1 MNNSIYPILPLR
13 RMVIFPDQITKL
25 SLARKKSISASK
37 VAFANGKNILLVPQ
51 MNYDIKD
58 VKKNPVYYSVGVLAA
73 VYDLV
78 EENGIYN
85 IFASGIRRVLV
96 KNVVR
101 GDSYDEA
108 EAEPF
113 IEKDLDA
120 VDVRLLQQRLV
131 DILSNK
137 ALKEDTFMAEVEFDT
152 DIEKMSAYD
161 LAMQTCAHMPY
172 EEALNQLSE
181 PSLVSIYENI
191 LVFINK
197 EIEIAKVDRRINLKI
212 RSSFEAAQRESY
224 LREKMRV
231 IQKELGVGEE
241 SAALDEKIKALPIAE
256 EHIQKLLKDSER
268 LSQMSQSSAEYTL
281 LRTYLDF
288 VVDLPWGVYT
298 EDSTDL
304 KQAKEILDR
313 DHFGLEKIKDR
324 ILEFLAVHSMSKNHK
339 EPILCFVGPPGV
351 GKTTIVKSIA
361 DSLDRAYVRMSLGGV
376 HDEAEIRG
384 HRKTYIGAM
393 PGRIVSTV
401 KQSGTMNPVFL
412 LDEVDKLAKDYRG
425 DPSAALLEV
434 LDPEMN
440 NTFRDNYLEIPFDL
454 KDVIF
459 ITTANAMDTIPLPL
473 LDRMEVIEM
482 RGYTS
487 QEKFE
492 IAKRHLIK
500 KQLENCG
507 LKAEQAQI
515 GEGVI
520 EEVIDSYTLEAGV
533 RQLEKCIAQIMRR
546 ICRKIVETG
555 VETVSVTL
563 DNLAEFLGNP
573 KYSKNKKIEQS
584 EVGIATG
591 LAWTQYGGTLL
602 DIEVSLME
610 GKGEIL
616 LTGSLGDVLKESATA
631 AISYLK
637 SHTAELN
644 IDPELFKTK
653 DIHVHIPEGA
663 TPKDGPS
670 AGITLATSI
679 YSALCG
685 KKVRNDIS
693 MTGEITLRGKVL
705 PIGGLKEKLLASHR
719 AHIYEVIVP
728 YENKKDLSEIPECIL
743 NEVKVNFVKDV
754 GEVFDLAII
763 Q

>member
-51 MNYDIKD
+51 LNYDLKD
-58 VKKNPVYYSVGVLAA
+58 VKKAPVYYSVGVLAT

-85 IFASGIRRVLV
+85 IFASGIRRVVV

-108 EAEPF
+108 EVEPF

-131 DILSNK
+131 DILSNR
-137 ALKEDTFMAEVEFDT
+137 ALKEDTFMAEVEFDA
-152 DIEKMSAYD
+152 DIEKLSAYD

-288 VVDLPWGVYT
+288 VIDLPWGVYT

-393 PGRIVSTV
+393 PGRIVSTI
-401 KQSGTMNPVFL
+401 KQSGTMNPVFCLTKWINL
-412 LDEVDKLAKDYRG
+412 LK
-425 DPSAALLEV
+425 
-434 LDPEMN
+434 
-440 NTFRDNYLEIPFDL
+440 
-454 KDVIF
+454 
-459 ITTANAMDTIPLPL
+459 TTAETRLRL
-473 LDRMEVIEM
+473 
-482 RGYTS
+482 
-487 QEKFE
+487 
-492 IAKRHLIK
+492 
-500 KQLENCG
+500 C
-507 LKAEQAQI
+507 LKCL
-515 GEGVI
+515 
-520 EEVIDSYTLEAGV
+520 T
-533 RQLEKCIAQIMRR
+533 
-546 ICRKIVETG
+546 RK
-555 VETVSVTL
+555 
-563 DNLAEFLGNP
+563 
-573 KYSKNKKIEQS
+573 
-584 EVGIATG
+584 
-591 LAWTQYGGTLL
+591 
-602 DIEVSLME
+602 
-610 GKGEIL
+610 
-616 LTGSLGDVLKESATA
+616 
-631 AISYLK
+631 
-637 SHTAELN
+637 
-644 IDPELFKTK
+644 
-653 DIHVHIPEGA
+653 
-663 TPKDGPS
+663 
-670 AGITLATSI
+670 
-679 YSALCG
+679 
-685 KKVRNDIS
+685 
-693 MTGEITLRGKVL
+693 
-705 PIGGLKEKLLASHR
+705 
-719 AHIYEVIVP
+719 
-728 YENKKDLSEIPECIL
+728 
-743 NEVKVNFVKDV
+743 
-754 GEVFDLAII
+754 
-763 Q
+763 

>member
-58 VKKNPVYYSVGVLAA
+58 VKKNPVYYNVGVLAT

-120 VDVRLLQQRLV
+120 LDVRLLQQRLV

-256 EHIQKLLKDSER
+256 EYIQKLLKDSER

-482 RGYTS
+482 SGYTS

-555 VETVSVTL
+555 AETVSVTL
-563 DNLAEFLGNP
+563 DNLTEFLGNP
-573 KYSKNKKIEQS
+573 KYSKNKKIEQTFFLYK
-584 EVGIATG
+584 A
-591 LAWTQYGGTLL
+591 Y
-602 DIEVSLME
+602 
-610 GKGEIL
+610 K
-616 LTGSLGDVLKESATA
+616 
-631 AISYLK
+631 
-637 SHTAELN
+637 
-644 IDPELFKTK
+644 
-653 DIHVHIPEGA
+653 
-663 TPKDGPS
+663 
-670 AGITLATSI
+670 
-679 YSALCG
+679 C
-685 KKVRNDIS
+685 
-693 MTGEITLRGKVL
+693 
-705 PIGGLKEKLLASHR
+705 
-719 AHIYEVIVP
+719 
-728 YENKKDLSEIPECIL
+728 
-743 NEVKVNFVKDV
+743 
-754 GEVFDLAII
+754 
-763 Q
+763 

>member
-1 MNNSIYPILPLR
+1 
-13 RMVIFPDQITKL
+13 MVIFPDQITKL

-51 MNYDIKD
+51 LNYDLKD
-58 VKKNPVYYSVGVLAA
+58 VKKAPVYYSVGVLAT

-85 IFASGIRRVLV
+85 IFASGIRRVVV

-108 EAEPF
+108 EVEPF

-131 DILSNK
+131 DILSNR
-137 ALKEDTFMAEVEFDT
+137 ALKEDTFMAEVEFDA
-152 DIEKMSAYD
+152 DIEKLSAYD

-288 VVDLPWGVYT
+288 VIDLPWGVYT

-324 ILEFLAVHSMSKNHK
+324 ILEFLAVFKKTKSLNG
-339 EPILCFVGPPGV
+339 PIICLVGPPGV
-351 GKTTIVKSIA
+351 GKTSLARSIA
-361 DSLDRAYVRMSLGGV
+361 EATNRKYVKISLGGV
-376 HDEAEIRG
+376 RDEAEIRG
-384 HRKTYIGAM
+384 HRKTYVGAM
-393 PGRIVSTV
+393 PGKIIQAMRKAKTN
-401 KQSGTMNPVFL
+401 NPLIL
-412 LDEVDKLAKDYRG
+412 LDEIDKMSSDYKG
-425 DPSAALLEV
+425 DPTSAMLEV
-434 LDPEMN
+434 LDPEQNKSFNDHFLEVEYDLSNVMFIATA
-440 NTFRDNYLEIPFDL
+440 NTLQEIP
-454 KDVIF
+454 
-459 ITTANAMDTIPLPL
+459 IPLR
-473 LDRMEVIEM
+473 DRMEIIKLS
-482 RGYTS
+482 GYTED
-487 QEKFE
+487 EKLA
-492 IAKRHLIK
+492 IAKQYLIK
-500 KQLENCG
+500 KELERHG
-507 LKAEQAQI
+507 LKEKELII
-515 GEGVI
+515 GDDVVLKI
-520 EEVIDSYTLEAGV
+520 IRKYTFEAGV
-533 RQLEKCIAQIMRR
+533 RNLERNIETVV
-546 ICRKIVETG
+546 RKATRKLVENEKLKSIKVDVKNLKDYLG
-555 VETVSVTL
+555 VETNSY
-563 DNLAEFLGNP
+563 NEA
-573 KYSKNKKIEQS
+573 NKKDQ
-584 EVGIATG
+584 VGVSTG
-591 LAWTQYGGTLL
+591 LAYTEFGGDLL
-602 DIEVSLME
+602 YIEALKFDGN
-610 GKGEIL
+610 GKL
-616 LTGSLGDVLKESATA
+616 LITGKLGDVMKESVEA
-631 AISYLK
+631 AFSYVRSK
-637 SHTAELN
+637 AKDFN
-644 IDPELFKTK
+644 ITSKIFNKYDFHL
-653 DIHVHIPEGA
+653 HVPEGA

-670 AGITLATSI
+670 AGVAIS
-679 YSALCG
+679 SALMSCLTG
-685 KKVRNDIS
+685 LKVRSDTA
-693 MTGEITLRGKVL
+693 MTGEITLTGKVL
-705 PIGGLKEKLLASHR
+705 PIGGLKEKLLAALR
-719 AHIYEVIVP
+719 GDIKNVLIP
-728 YENKKDLSEIPECIL
+728 KENVKDLEKIPDK
-743 NEVKVNFVKDV
+743 VKKEMKIIPIETIEEAFKFLLV
-754 GEVFDLAII
+754 GYNK
-763 Q
+763 